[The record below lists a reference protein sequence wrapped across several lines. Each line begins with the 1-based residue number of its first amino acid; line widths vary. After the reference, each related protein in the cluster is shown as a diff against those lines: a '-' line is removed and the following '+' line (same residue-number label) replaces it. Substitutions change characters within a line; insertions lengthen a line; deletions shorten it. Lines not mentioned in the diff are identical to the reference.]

1 MSEISDGE
9 RGEEFI
15 QESLF
20 SLEDLEGANLP
31 KKGIEEPGLVRGRQ
45 VSSFL
50 AESSKTETSTLYDL
64 FQPQIW
70 MAGDDFSGL
79 GDRASLKKL
88 RKRVLMN
95 GSMSLSN
102 GELLS
107 LVLST
112 GEGSEGVLERM
123 QSLFES
129 HSFTDLLRM
138 DIGELLKKH
147 RIGEA
152 KAAQLQALLEIARRL
167 TIPSTDEKYQIRSP
181 ADAARLV
188 IPEMAYLDHEEMR
201 VLILDTKN
209 CLVANIFLYKG
220 TINSSVVRTA
230 EVFKH
235 AVTRN
240 CPGIIVFHNHP
251 SGSVEPSQEDIA
263 VTKALI
269 EAGKLF
275 EIDLIDHIIIGG
287 HNFLSLKERLT
298 WS

>member
-1 MSEISDGE
+1 MSETNDGE
-9 RGEEFI
+9 I
-15 QESLF
+15 KQESLF
-20 SLEDLEGANLP
+20 SLEGMEDVTLQLHGKYL
-31 KKGIEEPGLVRGRQ
+31 EEPGLVR
-45 VSSFL
+45 STKATAFL
-50 AESSKTETSTLYDL
+50 AESGKTNPPTIYDL

-79 GDRASLKKL
+79 GDRASLNKL
-88 RKRVLMN
+88 RKRLLMS
-95 GSMSLSN
+95 GPMSLSN

-112 GEGSEGVLERM
+112 GEGSAGVLERM

-129 HSFTDLLRM
+129 HSFTQLMRM

-147 RIGEA
+147 RLGEA
-152 KAAQLQALLEIARRL
+152 KAAQLVSLLEIARRL
-167 TIPSTDEKYQIRSP
+167 TIPSSEEKYQIRSP

-188 IPEMAYLDHEEMR
+188 FPDMSHLDHEEMR
-201 VLILDTKN
+201 VLVLDTKN
-209 CLVANIFLYKG
+209 CVVANISLYKG

-230 EVFKH
+230 EVFRH

-240 CPGIIVFHNHP
+240 APGIIVFHNHP
-251 SGSVEPSQEDIA
+251 SGSVEPSEEDIA

-287 HNFLSLKERLT
+287 LNFLSLKEKMM